1 MARFELGAAWVG
13 VHADTSRLRPEVKQ
27 ASDEASRTSQVTVKV
42 AADEQKL
49 DRLKRKAE
57 DLGLSAAR
65 ASLAHERAQLAV
77 NKAQE
82 RYDALLKD
90 EKASQDDRAL
100 ALNRV
105 QEANLRVEAAVRKV
119 ANVERDRHNIARE
132 TEVIMQRISDTVHKS
147 VDTDVDR
154 LGSRIK
160 SGFRM
165 VGEAVGKVMK
175 TVLSEGLEAGVE
187 VGVMAFKELSKTG
200 VAAARTIGTAMA
212 EGVATTGATGGIN
225 LLVGA
230 VLAAVGAMAA
240 MVVGFLALAPVLQMI
255 AGGFGVA
262 GGAAIALVSI
272 FGTVKLA
279 FSGVMDAMQAH
290 SAMQDEVGQSGQR
303 MASQERSNAVAIRN
317 AQQAIGDARRQ
328 AQDVAEQSAKRITDA
343 QKALARAHEDAAERV
358 RDASRRIVD
367 AQEDLA
373 EAHEQAADLV
383 VDAEERLA
391 EAAEDSREA
400 QARLNEERADA
411 VERIKDLA
419 EASVEASFSLE
430 RAEIRLI
437 EAQEKR
443 AEVEADSTSTDLE
456 RRKALLAVEEATFN
470 LTQAQEKAA
479 ERQVEATAAAA
490 AGVEGDRQ
498 VVAAKKAVDEATRAQ
513 TEAQAG
519 ITEAQREGAKVVA
532 AAELAV
538 REAKEESAKV
548 QRDAAESVT
557 AAEGRLQE
565 ARQAGA
571 RAQEDANRAVDRATQ
586 ALADL
591 RAQQADAAQ
600 AMNAGSAAASKY
612 ARAMAELT
620 PAGRAF
626 VAELLKVKALLDRLK
641 ATAETAMLPGVTSF
655 LKDASTLFPI
665 VNGHI
670 KNMGAIIGG
679 VFADLGTYFKGD
691 TFKAQL
697 STILGSVERFT
708 ASIGRAGT
716 AVLPAFVSI
725 VEAASPLLERFGKW
739 IERIAVKFADWIET
753 NRRSGELKKFF
764 DGVGDTFGRIAKI
777 GGLVFDIISDVIEI
791 LFPASKSASGGVLDG
806 IILMLEGVKKWLLN
820 EENKRRLKEWIDE
833 LDEKVKKFAKDVKDF
848 IEDVKDI
855 ANELKKWIDKF
866 DGWAKDIETF
876 VDRTTVSW
884 DELKN
889 ATKAAWG
896 WIFDRIKGVLDDIK
910 SVTSGALDAVRGFFA
925 SAGEKIKA
933 AWDSALSWVKA
944 KGDEWLT
951 KIKNAVSGGLDAVRG
966 FFASMWDKVQAGWD
980 AGFSWIKSK
989 ADSWISKIKSA
1000 VSGIKDHFV
1009 SVIGNLASALVSP
1022 ANKVISVINTLIGK
1036 VNAILPK
1043 SLDIP
1048 VIGTISTTVGTWQNK
1063 AIGGPIVGPGTG
1075 TSDDVPIMA
1084 SNGEYMLRAAA
1095 VKALGLPLLDRLN
1108 QADHLKIGGDP
1119 DTMTVRPR
1127 FAAGGII
1134 GKTQQWL
1141 RGTADPLPYV
1151 FGSVGPNAYDCSGIT
1166 GEVFARLT
1174 GRPSYRRYHVTSSNF
1189 EAQGWRPGRGT
1200 YTIGVGPGHMAG
1212 NLAGL
1217 AFEAANS
1224 ADGIFVGSGA
1234 QSVTAFPRQYYL
1246 PQIGDQFVGG
1256 GGGLSG
1262 PSLSSMVSALVDA
1275 AAGPFRSLLSGLGN
1289 DLPARSV
1296 RGVFEKVPEGIKART
1311 ASFDQ
1316 GGPLHPGFT
1325 LAYNGTGRTEQV
1337 STADQA
1343 QQAGGHYHFAP
1354 GSIVLDASKL
1364 RSIQDLVDLVGGL
1377 KSTARQFGAATVTV
1391 G

>member
-27 ASDEASRTSQVTVKV
+27 ASDEASRTSEVKV
-42 AADEQKL
+42 KVTADEAKL

-65 ASLAHERAQLAV
+65 ASLAQERAQLAV

-82 RYDALLKD
+82 RYEALLAD

-119 ANVERDRHNIARE
+119 ANVERDRQNIARE
-132 TEVIMQRISDTVHKS
+132 TEVIMQRVSAQLHRD
-147 VDTDVDR
+147 VDNDVDR

-165 VGEAVGKVMK
+165 VGEAVGKTMK
-175 TVLSEGLEAGVE
+175 TVLSEGLEAGVD
-187 VGVMAFKELSKTG
+187 VGVAAFKELSKTG

-230 VLAAVGAMAA
+230 VLAAVGAVAA

-279 FSGVMDAMQAH
+279 FSGVMEAMQAH
-290 SAMQDEVGQSGQR
+290 SAMQDQVGQSGQR

-317 AQQAIGDARRQ
+317 AQQAIGDARRR
-328 AQDVAEQSAKRITDA
+328 AQEVAEQSAERIADA
-343 QKALARAHEDAAERV
+343 QRALSRAHEDAAERV
-358 RDASRRIVD
+358 KD
-367 AQEDLA
+367 A
-373 EAHEQAADLV
+373 EARYTSAVE
-383 VDAEERLA
+383 DA
-391 EAAEDSREA
+391 REA
-400 QARLNEERADA
+400 QRRLNDERREAVDRINDLADA
-411 VERIKDLA
+411 A
-419 EASVEASFSLE
+419 TEAAFGQE

-437 EAQEKR
+437 EAQQRR
-443 AEVEADSTSTDLE
+443 AEVDADSNATALE
-456 RRKALLAVEEATFN
+456 RRKALLDVQEAEFSLAQAREESTEKQAEAT
-470 LTQAQEKAA
+470 QAAQ
-479 ERQVEATAAAA
+479 

-498 VVAAKKAVDEATRAQ
+498 VVEAKKAVDKAARD
-513 TEAQAG
+513 QA
-519 ITEAQREGAKVVA
+519 AA
-532 AAELAV
+532 AAEL
-538 REAKEESAKV
+538 SKV
-548 QRDAAESVT
+548 QRDAAQMVSD
-557 AAEGRLQE
+557 AEKRVQD
-565 ARQAGA
+565 AREAGA
-571 RAQEDANRAVDRATQ
+571 RAQDEANRAVARATQ
-586 ALADL
+586 ALADM

-600 AMNAGSAAASKY
+600 AMNVGSAAAQKY

-626 VAELLKVKALLDRLK
+626 VAELLRVKALLDRLK
-641 ATAETAMLPGVTSF
+641 ATAETATLPGVTSF
-655 LKDASTLFPI
+655 LRDASTLFPI
-665 VNGHI
+665 VNRHI

-691 TFKAQL
+691 TFKGQL
-697 STILGSVERFT
+697 SNILGSVERFT

-716 AVLPAFVSI
+716 AVLPAFISI

-753 NRRSGELKKFF
+753 NRKSGELKKFF
-764 DGVGDTFGRIAKI
+764 DGVGDTFGRISKI

-806 IILMLEGVKKWLLN
+806 IIVMLEGVKKWLLN
-820 EENKRRLKEWIDE
+820 EENKRKLREWIKE
-833 LDEKVKKFAKDVKDF
+833 LEDKVKEFAKNVKDF
-848 IEDVKDI
+848 IQDVKDI
-855 ANELKKWIDKF
+855 ASELKKWIDKF
-866 DGWAKDIETF
+866 NGWAKDIETF

-889 ATKAAWG
+889 ATK
-896 WIFDRIKGVLDDIK
+896 
-910 SVTSGALDAVRGFFA
+910 STTDAVRGFFT
-925 SAGEKIKA
+925 SAGDKIKA

-944 KGDEWLT
+944 KGDEWLSR
-951 KIKNAVSGGLDAVRG
+951 IRGAVSGALDAVRG
-966 FFASMWDKVQAGWD
+966 FFSSMWTKVHSGWD
-980 AGFSWIKSK
+980 SGFSWLHSK
-989 ADSWISKIKSA
+989 ADAWIAKIKSSI
-1000 VSGIKDHFV
+1000 SGIKTHFV
-1009 SVIGNLASALVSP
+1009 NIMTGLAAALVSP
-1022 ANKVISVINTLIGK
+1022 ANKVISVVNALIRK
-1036 VNAILPK
+1036 VNTILPG

-1048 VIGTISTTVGTWQNK
+1048 IIGTVTVSQGTLQHL
-1063 AIGGPIVGPGTG
+1063 ATGGPIVGPGTG

-1095 VKALGLPLLDRLN
+1095 VRKLGVPLLNMLN
-1108 QADHLKIGGDP
+1108 RADQLDIGGDV
-1119 DTMTVRPR
+1119 DTMRVRPR
-1127 FAAGGII
+1127 FAAGGLIERTKDFI
-1134 GKTQQWL
+1134 
-1141 RGTADPLPYV
+1141 RSVDPLPYV
-1151 FGSVGPNAYDCSGIT
+1151 WASVGPNSYDCSGLV
-1166 GEVFARLT
+1166 GEVWARLT
-1174 GRPSYRRYHVTSSNF
+1174 GHPSYRRYFTTHNVANNF
-1189 EAQGWRPGRGT
+1189 GFRPGRGT
-1200 YTIGVGPGHMAG
+1200 YTIGLSDGHVVG

-1217 AFEAANS
+1217 AFEAQSS
-1224 ADGIFVGSGA
+1224 ATGIKVGSA
-1234 QSVTAFPRQYYL
+1234 ATSVNSMPRQFYL
-1246 PQIGDQFVGG
+1246 PQVGDQFVGG
-1256 GGGLSG
+1256 GGGVDG
-1262 PSLSSMVSALVDA
+1262 PSLGSLVGRLVDA
-1275 AAGPFRSLLSGLGN
+1275 AAGPFRSLLAGLGN

-1296 RGVFEKVPEGIKART
+1296 RGVFDKVPEGIKART

-1316 GGPLHPGFT
+1316 GGPLYPGFT
-1325 LAYNGTGRTEQV
+1325 LAYNGTGRTERV

-1343 QQAGGHYHFAP
+1343 AQAGGHYHFAP